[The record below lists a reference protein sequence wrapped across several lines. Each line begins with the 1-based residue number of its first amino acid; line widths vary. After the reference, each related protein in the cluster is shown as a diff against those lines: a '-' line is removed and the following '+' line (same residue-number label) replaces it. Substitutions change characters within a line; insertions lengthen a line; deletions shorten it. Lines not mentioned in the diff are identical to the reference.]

1 MKRLLFPL
9 AVVLLVTAGR
19 VLGDTT
25 NWDGTASIAFSGT
38 STLHNWEGK
47 VKAEP
52 FSASVVTGDDGQPRT
67 LTAVVKVKATDMDTD
82 NDKRD
87 ATMQKSMKV
96 TDYPLIEGKFQ
107 GVSFTSIMPDGKAPS
122 KLPFGL
128 MLLGKKQDVVAT
140 VSNWKLSG
148 DTANFDASFSL
159 SLKQCGITVP
169 SAMLVVRVGDT
180 VKVSVSVKLV
190 RAKGN

>member
-1 MKRLLFPL
+1 MKRLLFPI
-9 AVVLLVTAGR
+9 AVILLVTVGR
-19 VLGDTT
+19 VRGDTT
-25 NWDGTASIAFSGT
+25 SWDGSASIAFSGT
-38 STLHNWEGK
+38 STLHNWDGK

-52 FSASVVTGDDGQPRT
+52 FTASVVTGDDGQPQT
-67 LTAVVKVKATDMDTD
+67 LTASVKVKATDMDTD

-107 GVSFTSIMPDGKAPS
+107 GVSFASIMPDGKTPA
-122 KLPFGL
+122 KLPFSL
-128 MLLGKKQDVVAT
+128 TLLGKKQDVVAT

-148 DTANFDASFSL
+148 DTAAFDASFSL

-180 VKVSVSVKLV
+180 VKVNVAVKLM
-190 RAKGN
+190 RAKGD

>member
-1 MKRLLFPL
+1 MKRLMFPI
-9 AVVLLVTAGR
+9 AVVLLVTVGH

-25 NWDGTASIAFSGT
+25 NWDGSASIAFSGT
-38 STLHNWEGK
+38 STLHDWDGK

-52 FSASVVTGDDGQPRT
+52 FTASVVTGDDGRPKT
-67 LTAVVKVKATDMDTD
+67 LAAEVKVKATGMDTD

-107 GVSFTSIMPDGKAPS
+107 GVSFAAIMPDGKTPA
-122 KLPFGL
+122 KLPFSL
-128 MLLGKKQDVVAT
+128 TLLGKKQDVAAT
-140 VSNWKLSG
+140 ISNWKLNG
-148 DTANFDASFSL
+148 DTATFDASFSL

-180 VKVSVSVKLV
+180 VKVNVAVKLV
-190 RAKGN
+190 RAKGD

>member
-1 MKRLLFPL
+1 MKRLLFPMV
-9 AVVLLVTAGR
+9 AVLLVTVGR
-19 VLGDTT
+19 AFGDTT
-25 NWDGTASIAFSGT
+25 NWDGSASIAFSGT
-38 STLHNWEGK
+38 STLHNWDGK
-47 VKAEP
+47 VNAEP
-52 FSASVVTGDDGQPRT
+52 FTATVVTGDDGGPKS
-67 LTAVVKVKATDMDTD
+67 LTASVKVKATGMDTD

-107 GVSFTSIMPDGKAPS
+107 DVSFASIMPDGKTPS
-122 KLPFGL
+122 KLPFSL
-128 MLLGKKQDVVAT
+128 TLLGKKHDVVAV

-148 DTANFDASFSL
+148 DTATFDANFSL

-180 VKVSVSVKLV
+180 VKVRVSVKLV
-190 RAKGN
+190 RSKGD